1 MSAEN
6 PVMVPIDPPEPVEV
20 IDEPTIT
27 DPVEDPSGSVSDNET
42 VSGNDTGSSENKE
55 EKTEEKVEKKDE
67 EDNISGKPNII
78 TVETHTLDSISV
90 NAVVDPDDIVSVN
103 SVSLNVISAD
113 GLSLNSVSL
122 NISENYVSNNYV
134 TIVSQDSTSIWDKPF
149 DQYTT
154 SEGLLFT
161 IMVTLVLGFVSS
173 HLLKGLRRYGNI

>member
-6 PVMVPIDPPEPVEV
+6 PVMVPVDPVPDEV
-20 IDEPTIT
+20 IVEPG
-27 DPVEDPSGSVSDNET
+27 PVDNPGSVSEGS
-42 VSGNDTGSSENKE
+42 VSGNETSPEVIEEPEKSNKE
-55 EKTEEKVEKKDE
+55 EKDE
-67 EDNISGKPNII
+67 EDIVSREPSII
-78 TVETHTLDSISV
+78 TVETHSVDSISV
-90 NAVVDPDDIVSVN
+90 NTVIDPNELVSVN

-122 NISENYVSNNYV
+122 NISENYVSNNY
-134 TIVSQDSTSIWDKPF
+134 IQIISQDSTPFWDKPF
-149 DQYTT
+149 NEYTT